1 MFQRFKIMQED
12 GNDSMPSG
20 GSSRNLPTRT
30 IFTQPENNQGV
41 SLEEL
46 IARDNAAKAQAD
58 EAAKLR
64 AANDARYGSGQSLS
78 SVQDL
83 FANRSAQGVQFQKS
97 AADIARDLING
108 VSPSTASLTV
118 NNNTN
123 SAVQSAGNLMN
134 TATPNDALAFRN
146 AQMAVNA
153 QQAQN
158 LRNASI
164 ARSQE
169 IANARNVIA
178 GTGAN
183 VQGLGLTNYGNN
195 LKVVGGLQ
203 QQADTGQTQ
212 ADLANRQKQ
221 SQEQAAGIGALGAG
235 AAAMFSDIR
244 TKENIVKIDTLPNG
258 LSIYQYNYKPEY
270 LLYNLTKPG
279 INYGVMAQEVE
290 SVYPD
295 CVQIVNGI
303 KSVNY
308 SKLLKTW

>member
-1 MFQRFKIMQED
+1 MSD
-12 GNDSMPSG
+12 NNNDSWVDAVY
-20 GSSRNLPTRT
+20 R
-30 IFTQPENNQGV
+30 
-41 SLEEL
+41 
-46 IARDNAAKAQAD
+46 AAD
-58 EAAKLR
+58 EKRFAEIDAAETARRQAEIK

-83 FANRSAQGVQFQKS
+83 FANRATQGIQFQKS

-123 SAVQSAGNLMN
+123 NAVQSAGNLMN
-134 TATPNDALAFRN
+134 TANPNDALAFRN

-158 LRNASI
+158 LRNTSI

-169 IANARNVIA
+169 IANARNIIA

-195 LKVVGGLQ
+195 LKIVGGLQ

-212 ADLANRQKQ
+212 ADLANRQKEA
-221 SQEQAAGIGALGAG
+221 QEQAAGIGALGS
-235 AAAMFSDIR
+235 AAAAAKFSDIK
-244 TKENIVKIDTLPNG
+244 TKENIIKIDILPNG
-258 LSIYQYNYKPEY
+258 LPIYQYNYKPEY
-270 LLYNLTKPG
+270 LLYNLAKPG

-295 CVQIVNGI
+295 CIQIVNGI

-308 SKLLKTW
+308 LKLLKTW